1 MKERRKIHKVLMGIA
16 VISYVA
22 AIACAMTAAFI
33 SDGTATSPAV
43 ANMMTSVVVFA
54 AAGIVLHVIS
64 STNLPSLKIE
74 RERT

>member
-1 MKERRKIHKVLMGIA
+1 MKERRKIQKVLMGIA

-22 AIACAMTAAFI
+22 AIACAMTAAI
-33 SDGTATSPAV
+33 LSDGTAASPAV

>member
-1 MKERRKIHKVLMGIA
+1 MKERRKIQKVLMGIA

-22 AIACAMTAAFI
+22 AIACAMTAAI
-33 SDGTATSPAV
+33 LSDGAAASPVV